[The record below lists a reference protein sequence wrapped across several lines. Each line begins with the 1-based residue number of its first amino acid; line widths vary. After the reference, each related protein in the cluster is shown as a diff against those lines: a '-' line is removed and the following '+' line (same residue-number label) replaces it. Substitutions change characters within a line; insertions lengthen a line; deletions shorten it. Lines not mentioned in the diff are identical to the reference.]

1 MRPKPTLFHRYL
13 LPAIQML
20 KLHLFSEMLA
30 TIHFWYLPPLLPVRR
45 QAHLV
50 LLESLE
56 APPSLLPHL
65 SFCQQE
71 PIQLSQGLL
80 LRLQRPPR
88 LSIPQAKGPLVKKEI
103 LVS

>member
-1 MRPKPTLFHRYL
+1 
-13 LPAIQML
+13 ML
-20 KLHLFSEMLA
+20 KLHLFSEIRA
-30 TIHFWYLPPLLPVRR
+30 TLHFWYLPPLLPLRR

-71 PIQLSQGLL
+71 PIQLVQGLV

-88 LSIPQAKGPLVKKEI
+88 LRIPQTKGPLVKVEI